1 MFKRGDNATVVQNHY
16 AEPGSR
22 DFVGETGKVTGADDR
37 LVSIRFEEGGRSYGF
52 MPEEVERAK

>member
-16 AEPGSR
+16 VEPGER
-22 DFVGETGKVTGADDR
+22 TFVGETGKVTGADDR
-37 LVSIRFEEGGRSYGF
+37 LVSIRFPGETRSYGF